1 MTLLWLALRALHF
14 TVLILLVGSTFYTTL
29 LAPAAFRA
37 SLAVRLFPQV
47 KWSAWLVL
55 ITALTML
62 ATQNVLMSGDWRNLS
77 ETAVWLAVFSTRWGS
92 VWQWQLLFSLCG
104 VVALALRGRQRQQ
117 MLLLSGLLQSGCL
130 ALIGHAAMRE
140 GIAGLLQQIN
150 HAVHLIAAAF
160 WAGGLVP
167 LLVLL
172 RAARNIE
179 FRADA
184 IRTMIRF
191 SRYGHLA
198 VALTIVTGV
207 VNSLLIVGAPI
218 DWPLNDYVVL
228 LLCKA
233 GLVMLMVLIA
243 LWNRYWLVPRFR
255 VAGFAAQHLFIRMT
269 QLEIVLACGVVG
281 LVSVFATLSPT

>member
-1 MTLLWLALRALHF
+1 MTLLWLVLRALHF
-14 TVLILLVGSTFYTTL
+14 TVLILLVGGTFYTTL
-29 LAPAAFRA
+29 LAPATFRA
-37 SLAVRLFPQV
+37 SLAVRLLPLV
-47 KWSAWLVL
+47 KWSAWLAL
-55 ITALTML
+55 LTALAML
-62 ATQNVLMSGDWRNLS
+62 ATQNVLMSGNWRNLS
-77 ETAVWLAVFSTRWGS
+77 EIPVWLAVFSTRWGS
-92 VWQWQLLFSLCG
+92 VWQWQLLFSLFS
-104 VVALALRGRQRQQ
+104 VAALALRGRQRQQ
-117 MLLLSGLLQSGCL
+117 GLLLSGLLQTGCL
-130 ALIGHAAMRE
+130 ALTGHAAMRE
-140 GIAGLLQQIN
+140 GIAGLLQQGN

-184 IRTMIRF
+184 IRTMMRF
-191 SRYGHLA
+191 SRYGHIA

-207 VNSLLIVGAPI
+207 VNSLLIVGAPP

-255 VAGFAAQHLFIRMT
+255 VAGFAAQRLFIRMT